1 MAANDDLIDIYEVA
15 RIMDASI
22 HTVRDY
28 KKRGLVRIAD
38 KRGNKDLYSKVD
50 IIRRHSVIDQ
60 KRREGYTLAQI
71 STMVEGDCGRMS

>member
-1 MAANDDLIDIYEVA
+1 
-15 RIMDASI
+15 MDASI

-28 KKRGLVRIAD
+28 KKRGLIRIAD

-50 IIRRHSVIDQ
+50 IVRRHSVIDQ

-71 STMVEGDCGRMS
+71 SKVVEGDFGKIS